1 MKDLSPFVLPA
12 SWSKAFDTI
21 VFNERHKDLNSS
33 SPGVYLVRGPKNSG
47 KSTFARIL
55 VNHLL
60 NLYADFFLQGIRVS

>member
-12 SWSKAFDTI
+12 SWSNAFDTI
-21 VFNERHKDLNSS
+21 VFNERNKDLDSS
-33 SPGVYLVRGPKNSG
+33 LPGVYLVKGPKNSG

-60 NLYADFFLQGIRVS
+60 NLYVVCLLQGKHVS